1 MKQLFS
7 LRILLRTI
15 VCALVVMT
23 IVGVSMS
30 AFAARS
36 PRLGTRPMAAYE
48 FTSISA
54 GLQHTCAL
62 TSVGVI
68 FCWGDNANGQLGNG
82 SFVNTSL
89 PKLVKNPTGVTFRTV
104 SASGN
109 HTCAL
114 STTNKAYCW
123 GSNLSG

>member
-1 MKQLFS
+1 MLI
-7 LRILLRTI
+7 RII
-15 VCALVVMT
+15 VYCLVVMT
-23 IVGVSMS
+23 IIAVSMS
-30 AFAARS
+30 TLAAQS
-36 PRLGTRPMAAYE
+36 ARLGTRPMAAYE

-89 PKLVKNPTGVTFRTV
+89 PKLVENPTGVTFRTV

-114 STTNKAYCW
+114 STTNKAYC
-123 GSNLSG
+123 